1 MKDLKEKGIE
11 KEISSCP
18 HCYCGTHT
26 VEDGTCGKCG
36 KHKAKVGTST
46 SDTPPDCMPNNMN
59 KLTPKEKEIYKTFF
73 NENEG
78 NGSSRWLVSPDTVE
92 RFIEGIKQNAMEKER
107 EKLELNIGMLRQ
119 WLNEDRITDIDK
131 LITSEDIKHWI
142 FKEPIDFKD
151 VDLLDKK

>member
-1 MKDLKEKGIE
+1 MTNQTTMREN
-11 KEISSCP
+11 
-18 HCYCGTHT
+18 HT
-26 VEDGTCGKCG
+26 CITCGRILYTIG
-36 KHKAKVGTST
+36 E
-46 SDTPPDCMPNNMN
+46 
-59 KLTPKEKEIYKTFF
+59 L
-73 NENEG
+73 NELKDKIRE
-78 NGSSRWLVSPDTVE
+78 E
-92 RFIEGIKQNAMEKER
+92 ER